1 MNDANEAS
9 ERDMFW
15 LKALIADNVVFAG
28 WIAVIAY
35 VGHKSFGWSDFGITP
50 SVLFAIAIG
59 GAGLIWIGTV
69 LVGRRVDKRIYAG
82 LQECGFTDDAIEE
95 LKLHQKS
102 G

>member
-35 VGHKSFGWSDFGITP
+35 VATSH
-50 SVLFAIAIG
+50 
-59 GAGLIWIGTV
+59 
-69 LVGRRVDKRIYAG
+69 LVGQTSGLRRQCC
-82 LQECGFTDDAIEE
+82 LQLLSVARG
-95 LKLHQKS
+95 
-102 G
+102 